1 VPHKAIKSKIRSEK
15 LQHRLD
21 QDEKVLRKINQD
33 LEKLLLSMPEI
44 IEHKNIMLYYPTKNE
59 VNTLK
64 IISDLLPT
72 KNIYLP
78 KIKGS
83 EIAIRQI
90 KNLEELSKG
99 KYEIMEPS
107 SNSPSLEPKHL
118 DIAIIPGVAFD
129 IRGMRLGYGK
139 GYYDRLIKN
148 LHCPKIALAYEFQIV
163 DNIPEEEHDHL
174 MNKIVTEKRIITI

>member
-1 VPHKAIKSKIRSEK
+1 
-15 LQHRLD
+15 
-21 QDEKVLRKINQD
+21 
-33 LEKLLLSMPEI
+33 
-44 IEHKNIMLYYPTKNE
+44 
-59 VNTLK
+59 
-64 IISDLLPT
+64 
-72 KNIYLP
+72 
-78 KIKGS
+78 
-83 EIAIRQI
+83 
-90 KNLEELSKG
+90 
-99 KYEIMEPS
+99 MEPS